1 MRRIRDSIVTSII
14 ALAASVTLT
23 SCGVSAAASTKTPL
37 RTTAPAIAGGTVR
50 YAEPVGGNPNYIF
63 PVDPSV
69 DATFA
74 NLSWFQ
80 NLLYKPLYVA
90 SLSEPT
96 INYSRSIGNRPVWSD
111 GDRVITI
118 TLKHYRWSDGTPVT
132 ARDVTFFIN
141 LARAAGTNW
150 GYYSPGNM
158 PYNIEKITIDSEYKL
173 TITLKSP
180 YNPIYYTDN
189 QLLPIVP
196 LPQNLWDR
204 ESLHGRVGNYD
215 LTPAGAKRVFNFLN
229 SYAEKTSTYSSN
241 NPIWSDV
248 DGPYRLLDFGGSTTA
263 DVFIP
268 NRDYSGHRST
278 IARFMELPFTS
289 GSAEYD
295 SLRSGD
301 GAITVGYVPAEDVPT
316 LATVRRAG
324 YSITA
329 VPSWGLYFMMPNLT
343 NPELGAVFRQLYV
356 RQVLQHLVDEPAMVR
371 YFLHGFGVPT
381 YGPSPLYPKGNPFAD
396 RFESSN
402 PYPYSVTDAKRLL
415 ATHGWKVIA
424 GVETCIA
431 PESCGKGVRKGT
443 KLDIKLLFESGS
455 TSVTDEIELFQSD
468 AHKVGINITPL
479 EESFNTVVGI
489 EDPCT
494 PGVDGVTATSAVC
507 TWQLGTY
514 GEWGYSLFPSFGQLF
529 LPGAAGNSGSYDNPA
544 LNALILDVRHSS
556 SLASYYAA
564 ENMIARDLPWIWLPS
579 PSSIAAVAN
588 DLVTGPGVV
597 PTFGNLAPN
606 RWYFIAKH

>member
-229 SYAEKTSTYSSN
+229 SYAEKTSTYSLQ
-241 NPIWSDV
+241 PD
-248 DGPYRLLDFGGSTTA
+248 LL
-263 DVFIP
+263 
-268 NRDYSGHRST
+268 H
-278 IARFMELPFTS
+278 
-289 GSAEYD
+289 
-295 SLRSGD
+295 
-301 GAITVGYVPAEDVPT
+301 
-316 LATVRRAG
+316 
-324 YSITA
+324 
-329 VPSWGLYFMMPNLT
+329 
-343 NPELGAVFRQLYV
+343 
-356 RQVLQHLVDEPAMVR
+356 
-371 YFLHGFGVPT
+371 
-381 YGPSPLYPKGNPFAD
+381 
-396 RFESSN
+396 
-402 PYPYSVTDAKRLL
+402 
-415 ATHGWKVIA
+415 
-424 GVETCIA
+424 
-431 PESCGKGVRKGT
+431 
-443 KLDIKLLFESGS
+443 
-455 TSVTDEIELFQSD
+455 
-468 AHKVGINITPL
+468 
-479 EESFNTVVGI
+479 
-489 EDPCT
+489 
-494 PGVDGVTATSAVC
+494 
-507 TWQLGTY
+507 
-514 GEWGYSLFPSFGQLF
+514 
-529 LPGAAGNSGSYDNPA
+529 
-544 LNALILDVRHSS
+544 
-556 SLASYYAA
+556 
-564 ENMIARDLPWIWLPS
+564 
-579 PSSIAAVAN
+579 
-588 DLVTGPGVV
+588 
-597 PTFGNLAPN
+597 
-606 RWYFIAKH
+606 